1 MCFNNAQKC
10 NIINVVYHLLSLL
23 QMCINR
29 YKTLARF
36 GLMHIISTNVCVWLR
51 FICVETLH
59 YLQLYSRNRPSMSEV
74 TKVPQYISLA
84 TLSEWDDSKEQQTYS
99 TSCER
104 VCLIKNLACLYSL
117 YAKQL
122 ETHTHKF
129 MQHNL
134 SLPINEKQIHIKK
147 LVRAEYIHTQRVAKQ
162 CFPGAAPRFLPEI
175 ECHWD
180 ALMGRVLEKVS
191 SYLYPCTIQ
200 YSLICGSK

>member
-1 MCFNNAQKC
+1 
-10 NIINVVYHLLSLL
+10 
-23 QMCINR
+23 MCINR

-74 TKVPQYISLA
+74 TKIPQYISLA

-104 VCLIKNLACLYSL
+104 VCLIKNFACLYSL

-147 LVRAEYIHTQRVAKQ
+147 LVRAEYIFLFVYTHIFIYTQRVAKQ